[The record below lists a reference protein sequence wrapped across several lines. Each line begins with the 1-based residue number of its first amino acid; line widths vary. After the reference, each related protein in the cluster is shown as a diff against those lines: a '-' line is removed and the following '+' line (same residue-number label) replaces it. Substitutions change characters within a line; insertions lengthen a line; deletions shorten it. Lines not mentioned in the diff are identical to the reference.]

1 MSNIN
6 PNNINGSFP
15 VAGQDND
22 SQGFRDNFTNIL
34 NNFSFAKA
42 ELEDLA
48 AKAVLKSAL
57 NGGTLNNSLAFNEV
71 SNLKIRSYALSSYDY
86 TNAPSSSIA
95 IDFSLGNFFHFTSTQ
110 THTLALT
117 NWPNTGYAAVY
128 VWMGIANVA
137 HTITLPAAVSIN
149 NTDIAGINASTNTI
163 TFAATG
169 NYLFRISSY
178 DGGASYM
185 VEDLTRAKSTISGNL
200 NVSGNII
207 ANGSAFIGGN
217 VTITGNLFVNGNTTQ
232 VNVETLTVED
242 PMVDLGGGP
251 AGATL
256 TNNDGLDRGVL
267 MRYYNAGAIN
277 AFMGWDTSES
287 EFVIGSNVS
296 VSSGLITVNTLGN
309 IRAGNTTLANTT
321 VTRLNTDNARITGGY
336 ADNIAIGATTAN
348 TGAFTTLAASG
359 ITTSTGNLVAAATTA
374 STNTT
379 TGALVVR
386 GGAGIAGTVN
396 VGTAIAVDSGAYGN
410 VTTTQYA
417 SVFAA
422 GAGPNTSSLM
432 QVAAQNFAAGMGMW
446 SSTGFEGKLY
456 SSNGIEFVT
465 STTIRDKDTP
475 TSGTA
480 HVRISSTG
488 TLYANSGTASTSTTS
503 GALVVQGGAGVSGNV
518 YTGGNLITAGGVI
531 NANFGEFLV
540 INDQMFFANVV
551 YNTFV
556 IDTTSGLTISNLWI
570 SLPDS
575 AVNGQTITFSVMSP
589 ITACYVDTP
598 TPGKVKY
605 LANTWATSGNAV
617 VQLTYSTTSN
627 KWLRTG

>member
-48 AKAVLKSAL
+48 AKAVLKTAL

-86 TNAPSSSIA
+86 TNAQSSTIA
-95 IDFSLGNFFHFTSTQ
+95 IDFDLGNFFHFTSTQ
-110 THTLALT
+110 THTLALS
-117 NWPNTGYAAVY
+117 NWPNTGYASVY
-128 VWMGIANVA
+128 VWMGINDVA
-137 HTITLPAAVSIN
+137 HTIQLPENVNIN
-149 NTDIAGINASTNTI
+149 NTDVAGLDAGTNII
-163 TFAATG
+163 TFAAPG
-169 NYLFRISSY
+169 NYLFEISSY
-178 DGGASYM
+178 LGGASYM
-185 VEDLTRAKSTISGNL
+185 IQDLTRAKSKISGNL

-207 ANGSAFIGGN
+207 ANASAFIGGN
-217 VTITGNLFVNGNTTQ
+217 VVVTGNLLVYGNTTQ

-277 AFMGWDTSES
+277 SFMGWDTSAA
-287 EFVIGSNVS
+287 EFVLGSNVS

-309 IRAGNTTLANTT
+309 VRAGNATLANVYLGNVFVSSNVLASNIAATYTIAASNIVASSNVNAGNISVTNTIGADGINASNLNATSSRVTT
-321 VTRLNTDNARITGGY
+321 LVGTNFSTGNARITGGY
-336 ADNIAIGATTAN
+336 ADNYPIGANTAAP
-348 TGAFTTLAASG
+348 GAFTTVTASG
-359 ITTSTGNLVAAATTA
+359 TVISNGNIVAAAATPSTTA
-374 STNTT
+374 T
-379 TGALVVR
+379 TGALVV
-386 GGAGIAGTVN
+386 
-396 VGTAIAVDSGAYGN
+396 S
-410 VTTTQYA
+410 
-417 SVFAA
+417 
-422 GAGPNTSSLM
+422 
-432 QVAAQNFAAGMGMW
+432 
-446 SSTGFEGKLY
+446 
-456 SSNGIEFVT
+456 
-465 STTIRDKDTP
+465 
-475 TSGTA
+475 
-480 HVRISSTG
+480 
-488 TLYANSGTASTSTTS
+488 
-503 GALVVQGGAGVSGNV
+503 GGAGVVGNINV
-518 YTGGNLITAGGVI
+518 GGNLVTRGGII

-540 INDQMFFANVV
+540 INDQMFVANVD

-570 SLPDS
+570 SLPS
-575 AVNGQTITFSVMSP
+575 AAVNGQTVTFSVMSP
-589 ITACYVDTP
+589 VTALYLDTA
-598 TPGKVKY
+598 TPGGVKY
-605 LANTWATSGNAV
+605 LANTWATSGNAIA
-617 VQLTYSTTSN
+617 QLTFSTTSN

>member
-110 THTLALT
+110 THSLSLT
-117 NWPNTGYAAVY
+117 NWPNTGYASVY

-137 HTITLPAAVSIN
+137 HTIQLPVAVSIN
-149 NTDIAGINASTNTI
+149 NTDIAGINTSTNTI

-169 NYLFRISSY
+169 NYLFEISSY

-185 VEDLTRAKSTISGNL
+185 IQDLTRAKSSISGNL

-207 ANGSAFIGGN
+207 ANASAHIAGN
-217 VTITGNLFVNGNTTQ
+217 VTVTGNLFVYGNTTQ
-232 VNVETLTVED
+232 INVETLTVED

-251 AGATL
+251 SGNVL

-277 AFMGWDTSES
+277 AFMGWDTSAA

-296 VSSGLITVNTLGN
+296 ISSGLVTVNTHGN
-309 IRAGNTTLANTT
+309 VRAGNAFLTNLFVGTITSTANVTANNITASNNISATNLTTSANITAGNISVTGALGVSGISATSVVATSATVTTLFASNISSGNT
-321 VTRLNTDNARITGGY
+321 RITGGY
-336 ADNIAIGATTAN
+336 ADNFPIGAN
-348 TGAFTTLAASG
+348 TAASG
-359 ITTSTGNLVAAATTA
+359 SFTTATTSSTIIGNGNIVAAATTP

-379 TGALVVR
+379 TGALVV
-386 GGAGIAGTVN
+386 A
-396 VGTAIAVDSGAYGN
+396 
-410 VTTTQYA
+410 
-417 SVFAA
+417 
-422 GAGPNTSSLM
+422 
-432 QVAAQNFAAGMGMW
+432 
-446 SSTGFEGKLY
+446 
-456 SSNGIEFVT
+456 
-465 STTIRDKDTP
+465 
-475 TSGTA
+475 
-480 HVRISSTG
+480 
-488 TLYANSGTASTSTTS
+488 
-503 GALVVQGGAGVSGNV
+503 GGAGVSGNV
-518 YTGGNLITAGGVI
+518 NIGGNLVTRGGII
-531 NANFGEFLV
+531 NANFGEFVV
-540 INDQMFFANVV
+540 ISEQMFVANVD

-556 IDTTSGLTISNLWI
+556 IDTALSANISNLWI
-570 SLPDS
+570 RVPDS
-575 AVNGQTITFSVMSP
+575 AVNGQTITFSVLAPM
-589 ITACYVDTP
+589 TACYISTSSADS
-598 TPGKVKY
+598 VKY
-605 LANTWATSGNAV
+605 VANAWASSGNAV

-627 KWLRTG
+627 KWLKTG

>member
-86 TNAPSSSIA
+86 TNAPASSIA
-95 IDFSLGNFFHFTSTQ
+95 IDFNLGNFFHFTSTQ
-110 THTLALT
+110 THSLSLT
-117 NWPNTGYAAVY
+117 NWPNTGYASVY
-128 VWMGIANVA
+128 VWMGIADVA
-137 HTITLPAAVSIN
+137 HTIQLPVAVSIN
-149 NTDIAGINASTNTI
+149 NTDVAGLNETTNTI

-169 NYLFRISSY
+169 NYLFEISSY

-185 VEDLTRAKSTISGNL
+185 IQDLTRAKSKISGNL

-207 ANGSAFIGGN
+207 ANASAFIGGN
-217 VTITGNLFVNGNTTQ
+217 VTVTGNLFVYGNTTQ

-251 AGATL
+251 MGAAL

-277 AFMGWDTSES
+277 SFMGWDTSAA
-287 EFVIGSNVS
+287 EFILGSNVS
-296 VSSGLITVNTLGN
+296 VSSGLVTVNTLGN
-309 IRAGNTTLANTT
+309 IRAGNATLSNVYLGNIFVSSNVLASNVNLTELHASTKVITTDIFASGALNVDSVSATSVVATGAGITTLVGTNISSGNT
-321 VTRLNTDNARITGGY
+321 RITGGY
-336 ADNIAIGATTAN
+336 ADNFPVGANVAAP
-348 TGAFTTLAASG
+348 GAFTTVSASG
-359 ITTSTGNLVAAATTA
+359 VITGSGNIVAAATT
-374 STNTT
+374 SSVSTT

-386 GGAGIAGTVN
+386 GGAGVAGNVN
-396 VGTAIAVDSGAYGN
+396 VG
-410 VTTTQYA
+410 
-417 SVFAA
+417 
-422 GAGPNTSSLM
+422 
-432 QVAAQNFAAGMGMW
+432 
-446 SSTGFEGKLY
+446 
-456 SSNGIEFVT
+456 
-465 STTIRDKDTP
+465 
-475 TSGTA
+475 
-480 HVRISSTG
+480 
-488 TLYANSGTASTSTTS
+488 
-503 GALVVQGGAGVSGNV
+503 
-518 YTGGNLITAGGVI
+518 GNLVTNGGLI
-531 NANFGEFLV
+531 NTNFGEFPV
-540 INDQMFFANVV
+540 INDQMFFANVD

-556 IDTTSGLTISNLWI
+556 IDTTFSLNISNLWI
-570 SLPDS
+570 RVPDS
-575 AVNGQTITFSVMSP
+575 AVNGQTITFSVLAPMA
-589 ITACYVDTP
+589 ACYIDTSSA
-598 TPGKVKY
+598 GGVKY
-605 LANTWATSGNAV
+605 VSNTWAASGNTV
-617 VQLTYSTTSN
+617 VQLTYSTTSS

>member
-48 AKAVLKSAL
+48 AKAVLKTAL

-86 TNAPSSSIA
+86 TNAQSSSIA

-110 THTLALT
+110 THSLSLT
-117 NWPNTGYAAVY
+117 NWPNTGYASVF

-137 HTITLPAAVSIN
+137 HTIQLPVAVSVN
-149 NTDIAGINASTNTI
+149 NTDVAGLDETTNTI

-169 NYLFRISSY
+169 NYLFEISSY

-185 VEDLTRAKSTISGNL
+185 IQDLTRAKSKISGNL

-207 ANGSAFIGGN
+207 ANASAFIGGN
-217 VTITGNLFVNGNTTQ
+217 VTVTGNLFVQGNTTQ
-232 VNVETLTVED
+232 VNVENLSVED

-256 TNNDGLDRGVL
+256 TNNDTLDRGVL

-277 AFMGWDTSES
+277 AFMGWDNSAA
-287 EFVIGSNVS
+287 EFVLGSNVS
-296 VSSGLITVNTLGN
+296 ISGGITTVNTLGN
-309 IRAGNTTLANTT
+309 VRASNALLANVFVGNVTATATISANNISASNTISVTNLVASSNITVGNIFASGAITVPSVSVPQIDATAGNVTTLVGTNFSSG
-321 VTRLNTDNARITGGY
+321 NARITGGY
-336 ADNIAIGATTAN
+336 ADNFPIGANTAAP
-348 TGAFTTLAASG
+348 GSFTTVAAS
-359 ITTSTGNLVAAATTA
+359 STIISGGNIVAAATTA

-379 TGALVVR
+379 TGALVV
-386 GGAGIAGTVN
+386 V
-396 VGTAIAVDSGAYGN
+396 
-410 VTTTQYA
+410 
-417 SVFAA
+417 
-422 GAGPNTSSLM
+422 
-432 QVAAQNFAAGMGMW
+432 
-446 SSTGFEGKLY
+446 
-456 SSNGIEFVT
+456 
-465 STTIRDKDTP
+465 
-475 TSGTA
+475 
-480 HVRISSTG
+480 
-488 TLYANSGTASTSTTS
+488 
-503 GALVVQGGAGVSGNV
+503 GGAGVAGNLV
-518 YTGGNLITAGGVI
+518 VGSNLITAGGTI
-531 NANFGEFLV
+531 NSNFTEVTV
-540 INDQMFFANVV
+540 INDQILAANIN

-556 IDTTSGLTISNLWI
+556 IDTITSLTISNLWI
-570 SLPDS
+570 RLPES
-575 AVNGQTITFSVMSP
+575 ANNGRTITFSVLAP
-589 ITACYVDTP
+589 ISSECYLDTYP
-598 TPGKVKY
+598 TSGGVKY
-605 LANTWATSGNAV
+605 LANTWASSGNV
-617 VQLTYSTTSN
+617 VIQLTYSTTSN